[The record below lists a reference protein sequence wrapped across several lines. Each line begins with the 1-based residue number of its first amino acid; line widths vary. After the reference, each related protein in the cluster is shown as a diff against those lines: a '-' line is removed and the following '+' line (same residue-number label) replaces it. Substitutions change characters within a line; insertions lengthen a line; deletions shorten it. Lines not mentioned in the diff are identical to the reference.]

1 MNEYWNWLEE
11 SFVSNIHAQQW
22 YNGEPPRNL
31 SGYLNDKTNRLIGWI
46 TMRQLRVKS
55 HQCQAKQNL
64 SSVCEY
70 DYSFSNEEKD
80 SFEPGWNNVTT
91 QMFSSSI
98 EEAFEYKTGD
108 ELDSY
113 IIVGD
118 HETYSSGGYVYE
130 FRGRLI
136 DLQSNLSELHQ
147 LGWIDTQTRAVIIQF
162 NLYNPNVELFTSITL
177 LTEFLSTGG
186 LDPQSQFQPFSFQ
199 REYFVQ
205 LSTIFSCLF

>member
-1 MNEYWNWLEE
+1 
-11 SFVSNIHAQQW
+11 
-22 YNGEPPRNL
+22 
-31 SGYLNDKTNRLIGWI
+31 
-46 TMRQLRVKS
+46 MRQLRVKS
-55 HQCQAKQNL
+55 HQCQIKQNL

-70 DYSFSNEEKD
+70 DYNFFNEEKD
-80 SFEPGWNNVTT
+80 SFEPGWTNQTT
-91 QMFSSSI
+91 QIFSSSI
-98 EEAFEYKTGD
+98 EEAFKYRTND

-113 IIVGD
+113 IIIGD

-136 DLQSNLSELHQ
+136 DLQSNLSELYQ
-147 LGWIDTQTRAVIIQF
+147 LEWIDSQTRAVIIQF

-199 REYFVQ
+199 REYFLQ
-205 LSTIFSCLF
+205 LSTSSYCLF